1 MRVVVLTPAHS
12 RCPPSLWLSQIK
24 DKASS
29 GWSVQ
34 PSPTGDL
41 VALPKTE
48 HNQLVV
54 KRTQEIIRLEQV
66 APVLRA
72 VTVGFE

>member
-1 MRVVVLTPAHS
+1 MRVVVLTPTHS
-12 RCPPSLWLSQIK
+12 RCPPSLSQIK
-24 DKASS
+24 DKAPS